1 MQYSLEDYAEM
12 LIDQYADEGEE
23 LSKEDAV
30 TLARWR
36 EKMGDVVLKN

>member
-1 MQYSLEDYAEM
+1 MKYSLNDYAEM

-23 LSKEDAV
+23 LSKEEAI

-36 EKMGDVVLKN
+36 EKMGDVILKD